1 MSERLELPD
10 DGDRRDGRD
19 EPPPIAAPGLVLF
32 DGDHPRF
39 TVVSRAEGVRDGVDP
54 LSELAVFAAASG
66 SPWVIMCIPV
76 RAVDVRDGDV
86 ISRPLLATILGLEPD
101 GRVQLRARMYEPDR
115 DGELRPGGDLDPQI
129 SPVASLLY
137 DALALCTPPLSV
149 DHAAAVLRRWGHDV
163 VGDGLREPHP
173 ATLSRDAYRV
183 HKLARE
189 LMLRHRPTATAAT
202 ASKRPA
208 VPYGLPEGFVPAC
221 PI

>member
-1 MSERLELPD
+1 MTETQDLPD
-10 DGDRRDGRD
+10 DGDRHDGRHG
-19 EPPPIAAPGLVLF
+19 PPPIAAPGLVLF
-32 DGDHPRF
+32 DGDESRF
-39 TVVSRAEGVRDGVDP
+39 TVVSRPDGVRDGVDP

-66 SPWVIMCIPV
+66 CPRAIMCIPV

-86 ISRPLLATILGLEPD
+86 ISRPLLATILGLDPD
-101 GRVQLRARMYEPDR
+101 GGVQLRARLYEPDR
-115 DGELRPGGDLDPQI
+115 DGGLRPGGDLDPQI
-129 SPVASLLY
+129 SPVASMLY

-163 VGDGLREPHP
+163 AGDGLREPHP

-189 LMLRHRPTATAAT
+189 LMIRHRPTATAAT

-208 VPYGLPEGFVPAC
+208 VPYGLPEGFVAAS